1 MEEMTLGLDLTRA
14 LLRELDIPVHQNGY
28 AQLCIG
34 LPYFAQKSKPTLS
47 KELYPYIAEEFG
59 GVSADD
65 VESSIRRSIK
75 FAWSNRDPAVW
86 EKYFPKLDKPPSN
99 LVFIATLAEYL
110 K

>member
-1 MEEMTLGLDLTRA
+1 MEELTPGMDLTRA
-14 LLRELDIPVHQNGY
+14 MLHELNFPVHQNGY

-34 LPYFAQKSKPTLS
+34 LPYYAQMSKPTLS
-47 KELYPYIAEEFG
+47 KELYPYIAEAFG

-75 FAWSNRDPAVW
+75 YAWSNRDPEAW
-86 EKYFPKLDKPPSN
+86 EKYFPKRDTPPSN
-99 LVFIATLAEYL
+99 LVFIATFAEYL

>member
-1 MEEMTLGLDLTRA
+1 MEEVTHAADLTRA
-14 LLRELDIPVHQNGY
+14 ILHELDVPVHQNGY
-28 AQLCIG
+28 VQLCIG

-59 GVSADD
+59 GVSSDD

-75 FAWSNRDPAVW
+75 SAWKNRDPEAW
-86 EKYFPKLDKPPSN
+86 EKYFPKRDRPPSN